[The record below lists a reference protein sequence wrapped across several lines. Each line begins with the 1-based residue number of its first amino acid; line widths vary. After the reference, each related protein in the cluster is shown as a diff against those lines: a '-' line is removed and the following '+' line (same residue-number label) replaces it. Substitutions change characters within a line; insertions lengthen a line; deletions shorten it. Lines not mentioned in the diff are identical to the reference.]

1 MNNYFIYRLVTAIKR
16 RWGLLLFKLRTPHVA
31 LRGKGLISGIRC
43 FNLGRGNTAIIDAG
57 ASLTDCNFF
66 FKGNNNLLH
75 IYSGCHFRGVAF
87 HFENDNNYI
96 EIGKDT
102 TIEPS
107 CRLEASEGKK
117 IILGK
122 DCMLSHNIH
131 IRTTDSHSILD
142 SEGHRTNIGADI
154 IIGNHVW
161 IGMQSLIL
169 KGTRI
174 QDGCIIG
181 ARSMTTASLKT
192 ENGDLIVGSPA
203 RTIKKNLF
211 WQRDRI

>member
-1 MNNYFIYRLVTAIKR
+1 MNNHFIYRLVTAIKR
-16 RWGLLLFKLRTPHVA
+16 RYGLLMFYLGSPHVA
-31 LRGKGLISGIRC
+31 LRGKGLISGIKCRN
-43 FNLGRGNTAIIDAG
+43 FGSGNTAIIDAG

-66 FKGNNNLLH
+66 FKGNNNSLH
-75 IYSGCHFRGVAF
+75 IYSGCHFRGITF
-87 HFENDNNYI
+87 HFENDCNYI
-96 EIGKDT
+96 EIGQDT
-102 TIEPS
+102 TIEPG

-122 DCMLSHNIH
+122 DCMLSININL
-131 IRTTDSHSILD
+131 RTTDSHSILD
-142 SEGHRTNIGADI
+142 SEGHRTNLGADI

-192 ENGDLIVGSPA
+192 ERGDLVVGSPG
-203 RTIKKNLF
+203 RTIKKKMD
-211 WQRDRI
+211 WCRDRI